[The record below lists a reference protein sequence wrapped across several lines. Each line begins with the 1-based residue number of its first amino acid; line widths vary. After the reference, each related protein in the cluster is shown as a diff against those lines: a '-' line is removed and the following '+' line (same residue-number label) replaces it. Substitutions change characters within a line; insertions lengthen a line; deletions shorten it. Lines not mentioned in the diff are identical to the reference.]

1 MKRIFTGIG
10 AVLLTILKWIAMIIL
25 GALRLCLELATD
37 GVVANSFKNLI
48 DSFFNRAA
56 GTIA

>member
-25 GALRLCLELATD
+25 GALRLCLELAKVTLLLFSL
-37 GVVANSFKNLI
+37 VARIFLA
-48 DSFFNRAA
+48 FVRV
-56 GTIA
+56 GTP

>member
-25 GALRLCLELATD
+25 GALRLCLELAKVTLLLFD
-37 GVVANSFKNLI
+37 LIARIFLVFVRVV
-48 DSFFNRAA
+48 
-56 GTIA
+56 TP

>member
-25 GALRLCLELATD
+25 EALRLCLELAKVTLLLFSL
-37 GVVANSFKNLI
+37 VARIFLA
-48 DSFFNRAA
+48 FVRV
-56 GTIA
+56 GTP